1 MRTDDWVTRL
11 HDLQRRGEPCV
22 VATLV
27 ENQGSTPRD
36 AGSKMLITADQQ
48 FYTLGGGNLEFQ
60 VTAIAREMLQ
70 QGAKTSRFER
80 FSL

>member
-1 MRTDDWVTRL
+1 MRTDDWITRL

-36 AGSKMLITADQQ
+36 AGSKM
-48 FYTLGGGNLEFQ
+48 
-60 VTAIAREMLQ
+60 
-70 QGAKTSRFER
+70 
-80 FSL
+80 